1 MRTWMMMHK
10 MYENM
15 DDNAQNVWEH
25 GWWSTK
31 CMRTWMI
38 MHKMY
43 ENMDDDAQNV
53 WEHGW

>member
-1 MRTWMMMHK
+1 
-10 MYENM
+10 MYG
-15 DDNAQNVWEH
+15 EH
-25 GWWSTK
+25 GWWCTK